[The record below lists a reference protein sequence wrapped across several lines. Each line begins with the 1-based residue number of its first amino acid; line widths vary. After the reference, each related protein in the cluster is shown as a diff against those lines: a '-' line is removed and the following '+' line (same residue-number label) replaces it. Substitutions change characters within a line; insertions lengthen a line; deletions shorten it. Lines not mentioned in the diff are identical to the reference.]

1 MRIRQQLRE
10 PGEMSFVIR
19 PRGWRRRAE
28 LMRTKDIYVTING
41 EAYKRTV
48 DVAQTLAEFL
58 REELGLTGTKI
69 GCNEGECGACTVIYN
84 GKPVNSC
91 LVTAAEID
99 GSDVLTI
106 EGMAGDEIHPLQQA
120 FLDAGAVQCGFC
132 TPGMIMSAK
141 AILDQNP
148 HPTREYVRKNMEG
161 NICRCTGYNRII
173 DGIMLAAERI
183 NPAEDSPGA

>member
-1 MRIRQQLRE
+1 
-10 PGEMSFVIR
+10 
-19 PRGWRRRAE
+19 
-28 LMRTKDIYVTING
+28 MRTKDIYVTING
-41 EAYKRTV
+41 ESYKRTV

>member
-1 MRIRQQLRE
+1 
-10 PGEMSFVIR
+10 
-19 PRGWRRRAE
+19 
-28 LMRTKDIYVTING
+28 MRTKDIYVTING
-41 EAYKRTV
+41 EAYKKTV

-106 EGMAGDEIHPLQQA
+106 EGMAGDDIHPLQQA

>member
-1 MRIRQQLRE
+1 
-10 PGEMSFVIR
+10 
-19 PRGWRRRAE
+19 
-28 LMRTKDIYVTING
+28 MRTKDIYVTING

>member
-1 MRIRQQLRE
+1 
-10 PGEMSFVIR
+10 
-19 PRGWRRRAE
+19 
-28 LMRTKDIYVTING
+28 MRTKDIYVTING
-41 EAYKRTV
+41 EAYERTV

>member
-1 MRIRQQLRE
+1 
-10 PGEMSFVIR
+10 
-19 PRGWRRRAE
+19 
-28 LMRTKDIYVTING
+28 MRTKAIRVTVNG
-41 EAYKRTV
+41 EVYEKKV

-58 REELGLTGTKI
+58 REDLGLTGTKI

-99 GSDVLTI
+99 GGEVTTI
-106 EGMAGDEIHPLQQA
+106 EGLAGEELHPLQQA
-120 FLDAGAVQCGFC
+120 FLEIGAVQCGFC

-148 HPTREYVRKNMEG
+148 HPTREYIRKNMEG

-173 DGIMLAAERI
+173 DGIMLAAERM
-183 NPAEDSPGA
+183 

>member
-1 MRIRQQLRE
+1 
-10 PGEMSFVIR
+10 
-19 PRGWRRRAE
+19 
-28 LMRTKDIYVTING
+28 MRTKDIYVTING

-161 NICRCTGYNRII
+161 NICRCTGYNRSI